1 MMAAHNE
8 NLRGYAR
15 ASDASGTTEPDQAT
29 RDEILGV
36 EERRQR
42 ALLDVDLT
50 TLDGLYDESLVH
62 IHAPGVTHTKAQL
75 LEHIATRQAYLDM
88 RRGELTIRLV
98 GDVAIMTGRL
108 TNRLGSEDG
117 SERVVGG
124 MVTQVLRRGEDGAW
138 RFLSFQMTPDGTQA
152 WGALPSEGDDDEE
165 PRGGA

>member
-1 MMAAHNE
+1 MQ
-8 NLRGYAR
+8 
-15 ASDASGTTEPDQAT
+15 DIIEPDPET
-29 RDEILGV
+29 RDAILAV

-42 ALLDVDLT
+42 ALLEVDLE
-50 TLDGLYDESLVH
+50 TLDRLYDESLVH

-88 RRGELTIRLV
+88 SRGELTIRLV

-124 MVTQVLRRGEDGAW
+124 MVTQVLRRDAEGEW
-138 RFLSFQMTPDGTQA
+138 RFISFQMTPDGAQA
-152 WGALPSEGDDDEE
+152 WGSLPSENDEDGSE
-165 PRGGA
+165 